1 MTAFTPY
8 LAEIADIVCRLCRCA
23 SNSGLGNLLMLSGDE
38 PVASNHVPGA
48 HNVALKSLWNE
59 TLARL
64 GSTSPTQTNPTPSWQ
79 DIGEFRALM
88 VDESEAITLIIRHIF
103 VMAMKQPEKLPAAAR
118 EISVGLDNCL
128 RSLKT
133 LEATTLLGAIL
144 FQCSAG
150 MGSQER
156 LMLAVAEL
164 VAVVYEFFR
173 CLGALMS
180 TSRIAEVQSGTGDGG
195 MRAGNVQM
203 TTAKTLVQKAMK
215 AGKFLN
221 SRRNSFASVRGA
233 AARSAEKIVE
243 SSPMKEANQDV
254 WVVHEKLQELNQC
267 GKALV
272 SALNTFLNVLLSVER
287 HLVLQ
292 CASSPLANDGNKKS
306 GIRCLRDALENV
318 LRSQKISEVDLEDT
332 NLSASEYVREVSRG
346 SFGEEPLH
354 VRRSKTVGRRAKS
367 LERVSTL
374 ESCSSLESDH
384 RRTGKQLEEET
395 SFNLKTGMNST
406 PGELLN
412 SVQTLYTEG
421 EDPPEGDESAPSL
434 RRPRSLSHPSE
445 AVSSGRCPTLS
456 FPTQRRTTGPS
467 QLRQELST
475 EPTLHADMSTSHT
488 EVPSAAP
495 DMWSPQSAL
504 PSPYEDLL
512 RHIEEI
518 EQTQL
523 QMLKESTQHT
533 QPSPATQPKTA
544 TYIAAPKIG
553 SLPSTFS
560 IVKSPT
566 GGQIINVGVNKRGMV
581 GSPSSTTSLMMSL
594 PPHHVH
600 PKIAVAQIKKEW
612 EPSLAVKRQ
621 LLRQD
626 SGMTSWKLCVAKL
639 SHSSHSLLIFPSGRA
654 TVKDMDFPVRDPELS
669 GASPIAAYNLR
680 NAVIE
685 KAANVPRHKAIR
697 ARLMN
702 GVNVLID
709 VGSDARLEDWIHAM
723 RCIAEDESATTPSR
737 RESVLPK
744 KRDSRVHS
752 STYLS
757 YPSASSFVI

>member
-23 SNSGLGNLLMLSGDE
+23 SNTGLGNLLILSGDE
-38 PVASNHVPGA
+38 PVASNHVSAA
-48 HNVALKSLWNE
+48 HNIALKSLWGE

-64 GSTSPTQTNPTPSWQ
+64 GSTSPAQTNPTPSWQ

-88 VDESEAITLIIRHIF
+88 VDESEAITLIIRHMF
-103 VMAMKQPEKLPAAAR
+103 VMAMKQPEKLPAAVP

-144 FQCSAG
+144 FQDSAG
-150 MGSQER
+150 IGSQER
-156 LMLAVAEL
+156 LILAVAEL
-164 VAVVYEFFR
+164 VAVVCEFFR
-173 CLGALMS
+173 CLGALMT

-203 TTAKTLVQKAMK
+203 KTAKTFVQKAMK

-233 AARSAEKIVE
+233 AAPSAEKIAE
-243 SSPMKEANQDV
+243 NSPIKDANTDIWAVQ
-254 WVVHEKLQELNQC
+254 EKLQELNQC

-292 CASSPLANDGNKKS
+292 RASSSLANGGDKKS
-306 GIRCLRDALENV
+306 GIRRLRDALENV
-318 LRSQKISEVDLEDT
+318 LRSQQISDVDLEDT
-332 NLSASEYVREVSRG
+332 NLSASEHVREVSRD

-354 VRRSKTVGRRAKS
+354 VRRSKTVRRRAKS

-384 RRTGKQLEEET
+384 HRTGKQGEEET
-395 SFNLKTGMNST
+395 SFNFKMGMNST

-421 EDPPEGDESAPSL
+421 EDPPEGNESAASV
-434 RRPRSLSHPSE
+434 RRPRSLSHPTE
-445 AVSSGRCPTLS
+445 AVSSGRLS
-456 FPTQRRTTGPS
+456 FPTQRRATGPS
-467 QLRQELST
+467 QLRQEISA
-475 EPTLHADMSTSHT
+475 EPTPHANISTSHT
-488 EVPSAAP
+488 ELPSAAP
-495 DMWSPQSAL
+495 DIWSSQSAL

-523 QMLKESTQHT
+523 EMLKQSTQHN
-533 QPSPATQPKTA
+533 QRSPATQPKTA

-560 IVKSPT
+560 IAKSPM
-566 GGQIINVGVNKRGMV
+566 GGQIINVGINKRGMV
-581 GSPSSTTSLMMSL
+581 GSPSSTTSLMMPP

-612 EPSLAVKRQ
+612 EPSLTVKRQ

-685 KAANVPRHKAIR
+685 KASNVPRHKAIR

-709 VGSDARLEDWIHAM
+709 VGSDARLEDWMYAM
-723 RCIAEDESATTPSR
+723 RRIAEDESATAPSR
-737 RESVLPK
+737 RDSALPK
-744 KRDSRVHS
+744 GRDSRVNS